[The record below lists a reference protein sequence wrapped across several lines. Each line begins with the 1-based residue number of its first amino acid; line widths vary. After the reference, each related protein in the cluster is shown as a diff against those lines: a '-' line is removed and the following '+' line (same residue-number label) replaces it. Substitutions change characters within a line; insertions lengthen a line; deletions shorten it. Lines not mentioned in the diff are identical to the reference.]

1 MLCGGSIV
9 KIKTIQISGYRKI
22 REAKINMEDSITV
35 IAGANNSGK
44 TSIVEL
50 FNFVFNSK
58 GKLCCDDFPVFECQR
73 WCNAV
78 FPHVQTQ
85 FASGNTKEDII
96 ANIIETVVAS
106 KKTDTAILI
115 SPIEVKIQ
123 VDYDPTNDDIRNF
136 ADYIMELDPTNY
148 CFYFIYRFE
157 LDVDLL
163 RKSLDS
169 EYEKLYSRF
178 RKLSGDNEKDSEGI
192 RIIKEMLLLLYAN
205 SCKENTYFSDKTY
218 CNMIPMEQTSFKALF
233 NYQNIMAGR
242 TLDDESSDRAKIL
255 SKNMIDIASQEDD
268 WKELI
273 QSLPDKIKQ
282 PIEDAQIQREVRKAS
297 VETLGRAI
305 EQISRTNGGQVGH
318 ITIDMMVTEEAVQSL
333 LKSITSAKYQV
344 DDVYLRESSQG
355 LGYSNLI
362 FIHLQLEQ
370 YRKTIDPLLVNFF
383 VIEEPEAH
391 MHPQMQNV
399 FSQYLFDY
407 YNKEHTIQGFITTHS
422 HEVVRNVHIS
432 QLRVLRQTDPF
443 SCRLFDLHEF
453 VEVIRSKEELKNLI
467 DFYDWFYTIN
477 FPDIIF
483 ADKVILYEGDTERM
497 LIKNALISDE
507 FESLKSQYISY
518 VQVGGAYAINYRPIL
533 NYLKIKSLIITD
545 LDYDKEALSEEDIMK
560 SCSTNATINAF
571 AKDVLRKDSP
581 TVEELYSWQTEAS
594 PIVIDDCICLAF
606 QGKADHFARTLE
618 EAMLTKLYSLSAV
631 ELKTREEWLSLRKK
645 DQLQFVIP
653 RNKTDCSTRTII
665 QHTADNKTDFM
676 YSVILNNLVRSMLP
690 TYIEEGLMWLAK

>member
-1 MLCGGSIV
+1 M
-9 KIKTIQISGYRKI
+9 
-22 REAKINMEDSITV
+22 
-35 IAGANNSGK
+35 
-44 TSIVEL
+44 
-50 FNFVFNSK
+50 
-58 GKLCCDDFPVFECQR
+58 
-73 WCNAV
+73 
-78 FPHVQTQ
+78 
-85 FASGNTKEDII
+85 
-96 ANIIETVVAS
+96 
-106 KKTDTAILI
+106 
-115 SPIEVKIQ
+115 
-123 VDYDPTNDDIRNF
+123 
-136 ADYIMELDPTNY
+136 
-148 CFYFIYRFE
+148 
-157 LDVDLL
+157 
-163 RKSLDS
+163 
-169 EYEKLYSRF
+169 
-178 RKLSGDNEKDSEGI
+178 
-192 RIIKEMLLLLYAN
+192 
-205 SCKENTYFSDKTY
+205 
-218 CNMIPMEQTSFKALF
+218 
-233 NYQNIMAGR
+233 
-242 TLDDESSDRAKIL
+242 
-255 SKNMIDIASQEDD
+255 
-268 WKELI
+268 
-273 QSLPDKIKQ
+273 
-282 PIEDAQIQREVRKAS
+282 
-297 VETLGRAI
+297 
-305 EQISRTNGGQVGH
+305 
-318 ITIDMMVTEEAVQSL
+318 
-333 LKSITSAKYQV
+333 
-344 DDVYLRESSQG
+344 
-355 LGYSNLI
+355 
-362 FIHLQLEQ
+362 
-370 YRKTIDPLLVNFF
+370 
-383 VIEEPEAH
+383 
-391 MHPQMQNV
+391 
-399 FSQYLFDY
+399 
-407 YNKEHTIQGFITTHS
+407 
-422 HEVVRNVHIS
+422 
-432 QLRVLRQTDPF
+432 
-443 SCRLFDLHEF
+443 HEF

-645 DQLQFVIP
+645 DQLKFVIP